1 MPLLPL
7 KGGSPS
13 HVGPGSQFEEASS
26 VSLKHCP
33 KHVEGGASAFFC
45 ISLAA
50 LDGHLGS
57 SSSLY
62 GGQDPWT
69 PRGHGLYRGSE
80 RCCLVGGPLALQEAG
95 PRVKL
100 QVPLPLQGELVG
112 LLSTVSSVQFSG
124 SVVSDSLSTV
134 CAKGALCSWPAPTS
148 FGYTL
153 I

>member
-13 HVGPGSQFEEASS
+13 HVGPGSQFEETSS
-26 VSLKHCP
+26 LSQKHCP
-33 KHVEGGASAFFC
+33 KHVEGGACAFFS

-95 PRVKL
+95 PWVKL
-100 QVPLPLQGELVG
+100 QVLLPLQGELVG
-112 LLSTVSSVQFSG
+112 LLSTVSSVQFSR
-124 SVVSDSLSTV
+124 SVVSDSLSAV
-134 CAKGALCSWPAPTS
+134 CAKGALCSWPASTS
-148 FGYTL
+148 LGYTL
-153 I
+153 T